1 MLWVIRNRF
10 AGTRGIVKEKVEKKM
25 NEDAE
30 FLEEFGN
37 FSQFL
42 VKDVEDNYL
51 PKRES
56 LQSTKLPVKVNG
68 KIIAPKPELEHISI
82 ENSIKDDSMINN
94 DIKLQELDNNAK
106 KQASTESMTIYQVKE
121 ELAMVAI
128 TITQDPESHITK
140 IRELFKFCVDSRPA
154 VVKLAILT
162 LLSIFKDI
170 IPGYRIRK
178 LSEQEL
184 GVETTKQVRKLRAYE
199 QTLLSLY
206 QQHLQ
211 KLEHLI
217 KRPELFK
224 VIILSMAEFLSSH
237 LHFNFRRN
245 LMLVLADTI
254 CRKQEADVQK
264 MCLDSIVSVFKNDE
278 EGEATF
284 ELVKILSTR
293 LQKSKYA
300 VPIIAIEPF
309 LCLNFNIS
317 NVTHKQKKVHDKTKG
332 HVSKKRAKE
341 IKHLKQVEK
350 EFQEA
355 EAVFDKDR
363 KANLQKET
371 LKFVFNTYFR
381 ILKTCPKSIL
391 IPTVLLGLEK
401 HVHLINV
408 EYFDDLLV
416 VLKNIS
422 KEHQL
427 EYLNGRDTATGNVAL
442 NCISA
447 VFKLMDSVGDA
458 IAVDLN
464 DFYSILYAEI
474 MRVGTRAGD
483 EAEMNMLCEC
493 IAYLLKKNR
502 HVPIERIAAFVKRL
516 ATLALVSDTG
526 RSMVCLEIINN
537 SLEVLIFYYRSFL
550 NCKHF

>member
-1 MLWVIRNRF
+1 MENVQ
-10 AGTRGIVKEKVEKKM
+10 EKSIKKM

-42 VKDVEDNYL
+42 VKDVEDKYL

-68 KIIAPKPELEHISI
+68 KIIAPKPELDHISI
-82 ENSIKDDSMINN
+82 ENSIKDDSIINN
-94 DIKLQELDNNAK
+94 NVKLQELDNNAK
-106 KQASTESMTIYQVKE
+106 KQASTESMSIYLVKE

-128 TITQDPESHITK
+128 TITQDPESRITK
-140 IRELFKFCVDSRPA
+140 IRDLFKFCVDSRTA

-224 VIILSMAEFLSSH
+224 VIILSMSQFLSSH
-237 LHFNFRRN
+237 LHFNFSKN

-254 CRKQEADVQK
+254 CRKQDADVQK

-278 EGEATF
+278 EGETTF

-300 VPIIAIEPF
+300 VPIVAIEPF
-309 LCLNFNIS
+309 LCLNLNIS
-317 NVTHKQKKVHDKTKG
+317 NEIHKQKIVYDKSKG

-427 EYLNGRDTATGNVAL
+427 EYLNGREIAVGNVAL

-464 DFYSILYAEI
+464 DFYSVLYTEI

-483 EAEMNMLCEC
+483 EAEMNMLCSC

-516 ATLALVSDTG
+516 ATLALVSDTS

-537 SLEVLIFYYRSFL
+537 SLQVLIFNYRSFL
-550 NCKHF
+550 NYKHF